1 MAGEDYKLIIV
12 PNNNSATV
20 TITDNNQD
28 RTSSLVREEGQDK
41 SGNTVVNYIYE
52 INNISAAHEIV
63 VSCISGDGPRIYL
76 KINNT
81 WRTYS
86 KVYKKINGSWIEQS
100 ASTWSSIFDTTANYV
115 NKD

>member
-28 RTSSLVREEGQDK
+28 KTSSLVREEGQDK

-52 INNISAAHEIV
+52 INNIAATHNLV
-63 VSCISGDGPRIYL
+63 VSCSTSGGPKIYL
-76 KINNT
+76 KIN
-81 WRTYS
+81 
-86 KVYKKINGSWIEQS
+86 
-100 ASTWSSIFDTTANYV
+100 DT
-115 NKD
+115 